1 MKSILII
8 GASNAGKST
17 TMREVCKR
25 LNPTK
30 VYRLYA
36 DKTNLENSR
45 VELSE
50 INKIFND
57 TFIIEINGKFVLVVA
72 GAPTEQNI
80 KITILIEICIK
91 IRVEISFI
99 LTSMRSFEKRDG
111 FDTPNELKRKSEIVL
126 TEKIHRINDE
136 KFENNIEWNK
146 RIDNIVETLKMN
158 I

>member
-25 LNPTK
+25 LKPTK

-36 DKTNLENSR
+36 DKTNLEQSKI
-45 VELSE
+45 ELSNIDE
-50 INKIFND
+50 IFND
-57 TFIIEINGKFVLVVA
+57 TFVIEVKEKLVLVVA

-91 IRVEISFI
+91 IKIDISF
-99 LTSMRSFEKRDG
+99 LLVSMRSFEKREG
-111 FDTPNELKRKSEIVL
+111 FDTPNELKAKSEIIL
-126 TEKIHRINDE
+126 TEKIYRIDDE
-136 KFENNIEWNK
+136 KFESNIEWNK
-146 RIDNIVETLKMN
+146 RIDKFVETLESN